1 MRISFAFKCF
11 AGAGSVRIRF
21 LGNISYEQTRK
32 TKLKIIPVLDIL
44 NGFAVHAIRGLRKE
58 YKPLKSVISVSPDP
72 LEVARA
78 FENLGFTELYIADL
92 DAISGVDCSFSSIGK
107 IVDGSNIRLMVD
119 GGVSDIRR
127 ARELLQIGVSKI
139 IVGTETLTSMDFVE
153 EVIRFLG
160 RERVLLSLDLR
171 NGHLITNLGSD
182 VPTEPLSLLRRLCEM
197 GLTQVILLDLARVGC
212 GEGADTAFLR
222 HLLGDFDLKV
232 YVGGGVGSCEDLLQL
247 KELGATGVLLATALH
262 SGVIRAGRLVEVG
275 LEL

>member
-11 AGAGSVRIRF
+11 AGAGSVRIPF
-21 LGNISYEQTRK
+21 LGNIGYEQTRK

-44 NGFAVHAIRGLRKE
+44 DGVAVHAIRGVRKQ
-58 YKPLKSVISVSPDP
+58 YKPLKSIISVSPDP

-78 FENLGFTELYIADL
+78 FENLGFTELYVADL
-92 DAISGVDCSFSSIGK
+92 DAISGVDCSFSSIRK

-127 ARELLQIGVSKI
+127 TRELLQIGVSKI

-160 RERVLLSLDLR
+160 GERVLLSLDLR
-171 NGHLITNLGSD
+171 NGHLVTNLGSD
-182 VPTEPLSLLRRLCEM
+182 VPAEPLSLLRRLCE
-197 GLTQVILLDLARVGC
+197 GLTQVILLDLARVGS
-212 GEGADTAFLR
+212 GEGANTAFLR

-232 YVGGGVGSCEDLLQL
+232 YVGGGVGSCEDLSQL

-262 SGVIRAGRLVEVG
+262 SGVIRAERLVEVG

>member
-21 LGNISYEQTRK
+21 LGNIGYEQTRI

-58 YKPLKSVISVSPDP
+58 YKPLKSIISVSSDP

-78 FENLGFTELYIADL
+78 FENLGFTELYVADL
-92 DAISGVDCSFSSIGK
+92 DAISGVDCSFSSIRK

-127 ARELLQIGVSKI
+127 TRELLQMGVSKI

-171 NGHLITNLGSD
+171 NGHLLTNLGSD
-182 VPTEPLSLLRRLCEM
+182 VSTEPLVLLRRLCEM
-197 GLTQVILLDLARVGC
+197 GLTQVILLDLARVGS
-212 GEGADTAFLR
+212 GEGANTAFLR

-232 YVGGGVGSCEDLLQL
+232 YVGGGVGSCEDLSQL